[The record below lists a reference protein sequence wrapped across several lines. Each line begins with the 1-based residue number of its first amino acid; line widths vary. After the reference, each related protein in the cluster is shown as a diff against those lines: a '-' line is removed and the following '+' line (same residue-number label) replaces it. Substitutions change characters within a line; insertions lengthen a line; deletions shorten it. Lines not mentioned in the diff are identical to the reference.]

1 MRLPSTKVILFN
13 AGAIVVAG
21 AAIFGAA
28 HSMLSSSVTPPCGER
43 YLKMTAFSLE
53 RGGAMLTATDLQAMS
68 GGRDV
73 GVVQNVS
80 IVRKEGP
87 APLAVEVR
95 LQKGS
100 AGGEDGMGFPWEP
113 RALAGK
119 TAACLSYHV
128 FLPKDFDFR
137 RSGRLP
143 GLAGGAEQTDTFVVP
158 VTWDANGRAGFFVR
172 TASGPG
178 VLALAEV
185 KLPKGRWT
193 KIEQELVLNAPTA
206 GNGILRVWVDGELAI
221 DRKDLTYRKGD
232 HVSLSAVAADVHYT
246 GPAVA
251 ADKAGKIW
259 LSPFEVRW
267 Q

>member
-28 HSMLSSSVTPPCGER
+28 HSMFTASATPPCGER
-43 YLKMTAFSLE
+43 YLKMTSFSLD
-53 RGGAMLTATDLQAMS
+53 RGGVILTSADLQAMS
-68 GGRDV
+68 GGRDA
-73 GVVQNVS
+73 GVMQNVA
-80 IVRKEGP
+80 IVRKDGP
-87 APLAVEVR
+87 APLAVEVN

-100 AGGEDGMGFPWEP
+100 SGREDGMAFPWEP

-128 FLPKDFDFR
+128 FLPRDFDFR
-137 RSGRLP
+137 RSGKLP
-143 GLAGGAEQTDTFVVP
+143 GLTGGSEQDGFAVP
-158 VTWDANGRAGFFVR
+158 VTWDASGRTGAFVR
-172 TASGPG
+172 AASGPG
-178 VLALAEV
+178 VMALAEV
-185 KLPKGRWT
+185 KLPKGRWA
-193 KIEQELVLNAPTA
+193 KVEQEVILNAPRA
-206 GNGILRVWVDGELAI
+206 GNGVLRLWVDGALAI
-221 DRKDLTYRKGD
+221 ERKDVRYRAGD
-232 HVSLSAVAADVHYT
+232 EAGLSAVAAEVHYT

-251 ADKAGKIW
+251 ADKAAKLW

>member
-28 HSMLSSSVTPPCGER
+28 RSMVSASVTPPCNER
-43 YLKMTAFSLE
+43 YLKMTSFSLE
-53 RGGAMLTATDLQAMS
+53 RGGVMLTSADLQAMS
-68 GGRDV
+68 GGRDA
-73 GVVQNVS
+73 GVMQNVS
-80 IVRKEGP
+80 IVRKDGP
-87 APLAVEVR
+87 APLSVEVQ

-100 AGGEDGMGFPWEP
+100 AGREDGMGFPWEP
-113 RALAGK
+113 RALAAK
-119 TAACLSYHV
+119 TAACLSYYV

-143 GLAGGAEQTDTFVVP
+143 GLAGGAEPADSFGVP
-158 VTWDANGRAGFFVR
+158 VIWDDKGRTGFSVR
-172 TASGPG
+172 AETGPG
-178 VLALAEV
+178 VMALAEV
-185 KLPKGRWT
+185 KLPKNRWA
-193 KIEQELVLNAPTA
+193 KVEQEVVLNTPKA
-206 GNGILRVWVDGELAI
+206 GNGVLRVWIDGELAI
-221 DRKDLTYRKGD
+221 ERKDMNYRAGEA
-232 HVSLSAVAADVHYT
+232 SLSAVLADVHYT

-251 ADKAGKIW
+251 GDKAAKVW